1 MASTPSSQQAR
12 RVLQRALAATAV
24 VVMSAAQ
31 AAPNGWVLNTNQT
44 INLVDLASNAEA
56 AAGGTSF
63 PSDSLAVSPGGTLF
77 SADSA
82 GNLWDVTGPPIP
94 VGPTLRTQ
102 IADLDWAGNGLW
114 GYSNASTELFF
125 YDLGASSVTYAA
137 TLTLPG
143 SLPAGAIVTGVA
155 HQPGSGDI
163 FLSAHDGLN
172 NDLLLRVPAAS
183 SVAQM
188 VGGLAHGDSFS
199 YISDIDFDATGTL
212 HAMTWFYRWFYS
224 VSPTS
229 AATSFISAGPHR
241 DATALA
247 LTPVPETASA
257 WLFGLG
263 LAVLGARVWQRRR
276 DGGFASF
283 VATGACPAATGPA

>member
-1 MASTPSSQQAR
+1 VS
-12 RVLQRALAATAV
+12 AV
-24 VVMSAAQ
+24 Q
-31 AAPNGWVLNTNQT
+31 AAPSGWVLNGNQG
-44 INLVDLASNAEA
+44 IDLVNVASNAEA
-56 AAGGTSF
+56 AAGSTPF
-63 PSDSLAVSPGGTLF
+63 ASDSLAVSPGGTLY
-77 SADSA
+77 SADGA

-94 VGPTLRTQ
+94 VGPTMRSQ

-137 TLTLPG
+137 TLTLPA

-172 NDLLLRVPAAS
+172 NDMLLRVPAAS
-183 SVAQM
+183 STAQM
-188 VGGLAHGDSFS
+188 VGALAHGDSFS

-212 HAMTWFYRWFYS
+212 HAMTWFHRWFYS
-224 VSPTS
+224 VSPAT
-229 AATSFISAGPHR
+229 AATNFISAGPHR

-247 LTPVPETASA
+247 LSPVPEPTSA
-257 WLFGLG
+257 LLLCLG
-263 LAVLGARVWQRRR
+263 LAALGARARQRRR
-276 DGGFASF
+276 DGASALRSAAAPGRA
-283 VATGACPAATGPA
+283 VAGHA